1 MTEARRH
8 DSIALA
14 ILALIATLLFV
25 DVAAGTHNFY
35 MRDLTRYYYPTKQ
48 VVRNVVLNGEFPYWN
63 RSFAGGQPIA
73 ANPEHEVFYP
83 LTWLILLP
91 DYDFGYRWHILIHV
105 YIGLFGMYA
114 LLRSMKL
121 RAFSAAFGALAFALG
136 GIYMSYINLLPI
148 LFCIAWLP
156 LTCLFVRRFMF
167 TPSVRSFALA
177 SLFLGLQMLVG
188 EPTSIA
194 QTGLL
199 LGMYALYRGWYA
211 ARDAELPWTAAIPEM
226 LTRVFFVGLISVAAF
241 CVGAAQMLS
250 AWDHVGDSARS
261 KAFEFTLVSAW
272 SMPWAKFAEM
282 IYPNFLGHMAIDR
295 ITFYWA
301 GGLYPGMSSPFI
313 FNVYS
318 GLLVTALAVAALFV
332 RPRGGRLVLFLAF
345 FSFLLA
351 VGGNTPLLKWLY
363 DLGVAQAIRYPEKF
377 VLLAGFAV
385 ILLAAKLLD
394 RLLDGDDAVR
404 ESAMGFVA
412 AVTVVAGAVSL
423 VSLTPYY
430 GRAFAYVW
438 GLSGGSMERM
448 TDLSQRG
455 WVIAFIRGA
464 VLFALLWA
472 FPKLNRKAWLAMLAA
487 FIMADVLPIAR
498 QVNPVMP
505 SRFFRMTPAALDQLP
520 EPRDRYRLFHEIDWY
535 AREEVARK
543 YFSTGSAVYWV
554 VRNGLY
560 PMTSVGYGVQLVIE
574 RDYDKTALLPTI
586 AFTDAVWD
594 LKRSGRADW
603 WRPAMAMS
611 NAWYR
616 AVYRPYD
623 AERKRVHGRMETARP
638 VDFVKSEEYPRY
650 YFADEVV
657 QIHGKR
663 DFVDQLASAKHSI
676 RAAFVSQPGF
686 APARG
691 VVRGIRENANSA
703 TIDVEAYGR
712 AFLVMSVTPHKYW
725 RVTIDGREAS
735 SVVTN
740 LGYQGVAVPAGR
752 HRVEMRYRNTVVVF
766 GAKISILAA
775 VLLLAALLVRPRR
788 T

>member
-1 MTEARRH
+1 
-8 DSIALA
+8 
-14 ILALIATLLFV
+14 
-25 DVAAGTHNFY
+25 
-35 MRDLTRYYYPTKQ
+35 
-48 VVRNVVLNGEFPYWN
+48 
-63 RSFAGGQPIA
+63 
-73 ANPEHEVFYP
+73 
-83 LTWLILLP
+83 
-91 DYDFGYRWHILIHV
+91 
-105 YIGLFGMYA
+105 
-114 LLRSMKL
+114 
-121 RAFSAAFGALAFALG
+121 
-136 GIYMSYINLLPI
+136 
-148 LFCIAWLP
+148 
-156 LTCLFVRRFMF
+156 MF
-167 TPSVRSFALA
+167 TPSVRNFALA

-211 ARDAELPWTAAIPEM
+211 ARDAELPWTAALPEM
-226 LTRVFFVGLISVAAF
+226 LTRVFFVGLISIAGF

-250 AWDHVGDSARS
+250 ALDHVGDSARS
-261 KAFEFTLVSAW
+261 KPFEFSLVSAW

-332 RPRGGRLVLFLAF
+332 RPRGGRLVLFLVF
-345 FSFLLA
+345 FSFLIAL
-351 VGGNTPLLKWLY
+351 GGNTPLLKWLY
-363 DLGVAQAIRYPEKF
+363 DLGIAQAIRYPEKF
-377 VLLAGFAV
+377 VLIAGFAV
-385 ILLAAKLLD
+385 VLLASKLLD

-404 ESAMGFVA
+404 EAAMGFVA
-412 AVTVVAGAVSL
+412 AVTAVAGAISL

-438 GLSGGSMERM
+438 GLSGGSTERM
-448 TDLSQRG
+448 IDLSQRG
-455 WVIAFIRGA
+455 WVMSFVRGA
-464 VLFALLWA
+464 MLFALLWV
-472 FPKLNRKAWLAMLAA
+472 FPRLNRKVWLAMLAV
-487 FIMADVLPIAR
+487 FVLADVLPIAR

-505 SRFFRMTPAALDQLP
+505 ARFFRMKPAALDQLP
-520 EPRDRYRLFHEIDWY
+520 EPRDRYRLFHEVDWY

-560 PMTSVGYGVQLVIE
+560 PMTPVGYGVQLVIE

-594 LKRSGRADW
+594 LKRSGRTDW

-638 VDFVKSEEYPRY
+638 VDFVKSEQYPRY

-663 DFVDQLASAKHSI
+663 EFVDQLASAKHSI

-691 VVRGIRENANSA
+691 SVRGVREDANSA
-703 TIDVEAYGR
+703 TIDVEASGR

-740 LGYQGVAVPAGR
+740 LGYQGVVVPAGR
-752 HRVEMRYRNTVVVF
+752 HRVAMRYRNTVVVF
-766 GAKISILAA
+766 GAKISMLAA

>member
-25 DVAAGTHNFY
+25 DVAVGTHNFY

-48 VVRNVVLNGEFPYWN
+48 VVREVILDGHFPYWN
-63 RSFAGGQPIA
+63 RNFAGGQPIA

-91 DYDFGYRWHILIHV
+91 DYDFGYRWHILIHL

-121 RAFSAAFGALAFALG
+121 RAFSAAFGALTFALG
-136 GIYMSYINLLPI
+136 GIYMSYVNLLPI

-156 LTCLFVRRFMF
+156 LTCLYVRRFMF
-167 TPSVRSFALA
+167 TPSVRSFAFA

-211 ARDAELPWTAAIPEM
+211 ARDHDLPWTAAIPEM
-226 LTRVFFVGLISVAAF
+226 LTRVFFVGLISIAGF

-250 AWDHVGDSARS
+250 AVDHVGDSARS
-261 KAFEFTLVSAW
+261 RPFEFSLVSAW

-282 IYPNFLGHMAIDR
+282 IYPNFLGHMALDR

-332 RPRGGRLVLFLAF
+332 RPRGGRLVLLLAF

-351 VGGNTPLLKWLY
+351 LGGNTPLLKWLY
-363 DLGVAQAIRYPEKF
+363 ELGVAQAIRYPEKF
-377 VLLAGFAV
+377 VLIAGFAA

-394 RLLDGDDAVR
+394 RLLDGDEAVR
-404 ESAMGFVA
+404 EAAMGFVA
-412 AVTVVAGAVSL
+412 AVTVVAGAICL

-438 GLSGGSMERM
+438 GLSGGSTDRM
-448 TDLSQRG
+448 IDLSQKG
-455 WVIAFIRGA
+455 WVISFVRGA
-464 VLFALLWA
+464 VLFALLWV
-472 FPKLNRKAWLAMLAA
+472 FPRLNRKLWLAMLGV
-487 FIMADVLPIAR
+487 FVLADVLPIAR

-505 SRFFRMTPAALDQLP
+505 SRFFRDKPASLAQLP
-520 EPRDRYRLFHEIDWY
+520 EPRDRYRLFHEVDWY

-543 YFSTGSAVYWV
+543 YFSTGAAVYWV
-554 VRNGLY
+554 VRNGIY
-560 PMTSVGYGVQLVIE
+560 PMTPVGYGVQLVME

-586 AFTDAVWD
+586 AFTEAVWD
-594 LKRSGRADW
+594 LKRSGRPDW

-616 AVYRPYD
+616 AAYRPYD
-623 AERKRVHGRMETARP
+623 TERKRVSGRMEKARP
-638 VDFVKSEEYPRY
+638 VEFVKGEEYPRY
-650 YFADEVV
+650 YFADELV

-663 DFVDQLASAKHSI
+663 DFVDKLASVKHSI
-676 RAAFVSQPGF
+676 RAAFVSQPAF
-686 APARG
+686 TPARG
-691 VVRGIRENANSA
+691 IVRGVREDANSA
-703 TIDVEAYGR
+703 TIDVEAFGR

-725 RVTIDGREAS
+725 RVTIDGKEAS
-735 SVVTN
+735 PVVTN
-740 LGYQGVAVPAGR
+740 LGYQGVAVPEGR
-752 HRVEMRYRNTVVVF
+752 HRVEMRYRNTVVVY
-766 GAKISILAA
+766 GAQVSLVSIL
-775 VLLLAALLVRPRR
+775 LLLAALLVRPRR
-788 T
+788 A

>member
-14 ILALIATLLFV
+14 ILALIATLLFI
-25 DVAAGTHNFY
+25 DVAVGTHNFY

-48 VVRNVVLNGEFPYWN
+48 VVREVVLNGEFPYWN

-83 LTWLILLP
+83 LTWLILTP
-91 DYDFGYRWHILIHV
+91 DYDFGYRWHILVHI

-114 LLRSMKL
+114 LLRSMRL
-121 RAFSAAFGALAFALG
+121 RAFSAAFGALAFGLG

-156 LTCLFVRRFMF
+156 LTCLFTRRFMLA
-167 TPSVRSFALA
+167 PSVRNFALA

-194 QTGLL
+194 QTGLI

-226 LTRVFFVGLISVAAF
+226 LTRVFFVGLISIAAF

-250 AWDHVGDSARS
+250 AIDHVGDSARS
-261 KAFEFTLVSAW
+261 RPFEFSLVSAW
-272 SMPWAKFAEM
+272 SMPWAKFAELV
-282 IYPNFLGHMAIDR
+282 YPNFLGHMAIDR

-313 FNVYS
+313 FNVYC
-318 GLLVTALAVAALFV
+318 GLLVTSLAVAALFV
-332 RPRGGRLVLFLAF
+332 RPRGGRLVLILAL

-351 VGGNTPLLKWLY
+351 LGGNTPLLKFLY
-363 DLGVAQAIRYPEKF
+363 DAGVAEAIRYPEKF
-377 VLLAGFAV
+377 VLIAMFAM

-394 RLLDGDDAVR
+394 RLLGGDDALR
-404 ESAMGFVA
+404 EAAMGFVA
-412 AVTVVAGAVSL
+412 AVTVVAGVISL
-423 VSLTPYY
+423 STLTPYY
-430 GRAFAYVW
+430 GRTFAYVW
-438 GLSGGSMERM
+438 GLSGGSTQRM
-448 TDLSQRG
+448 IDLSQTG
-455 WVIAFIRGA
+455 WVLAFARGA
-464 VLFALLWA
+464 ILLALLWA
-472 FPKLNRKAWLAMLAA
+472 LPRMNRRVWLVLLAV
-487 FIMADVLPIAR
+487 FVLADVLPIAR

-505 SRFFRMTPAALDQLP
+505 SRFFLEKPPALAQLP
-520 EPRDRYRLFHEIDWY
+520 QPRDKYRLFHEVDWY

-554 VRNGLY
+554 VRNGIY
-560 PMTSVGYGVQLVIE
+560 PMTPVGYDVQLVME

-586 AFTDAVWD
+586 AFTEAVWD
-594 LKRSGRADW
+594 TKRSGRADW
-603 WRPAMAMS
+603 WRPVMAMS

-616 AVYRPYD
+616 AVYRPFD
-623 AERKRVHGRMETARP
+623 EERRRVSGRMERAQP
-638 VDFVKSEEYPRY
+638 IDFVKGEEYPRY

-657 QIHGKR
+657 QIYGKR
-663 DFVDQLASAKHSI
+663 DFVEKLASAKHSL
-676 RAAFVSQPGF
+676 RAAFIAEPAF
-686 APARG
+686 PPARG
-691 VVRGIRENANSA
+691 VVRGVREDANSA
-703 TIDVEAYGR
+703 TIDVESFGR
-712 AFLVMSVTPHKYW
+712 AFLIMSVTPHKYW
-725 RVTIDGREAS
+725 TVTIDGRETTS
-735 SVVTN
+735 YVTN
-740 LGYQGVAVPAGR
+740 LGYQGIVVPEGR
-752 HRVEMRYRNTVVVF
+752 HRVEMRYRNTVVVY
-766 GAKISILAA
+766 GAKISIVSA
-775 VLLLAALLVRPRR
+775 VLLLAALFIRPRR